1 MYSFS
6 KLYITLTLV
15 FPYHI
20 NCDLQHSRFS
30 NSGEKDLTGWTSDAI
45 FDRHNYSRV
54 RCGILCLEDQ
64 CCEKFLYSAST
75 RRCIGLHFMDFYS
88 SSFENSVLTM
98 YEGMKA
104 YQKGCE
110 IGWFEFKGHCY
121 IQVQGRYTWDEA
133 KNECEK
139 MCSYLVEIDSQDE
152 NDFLTTTIIN
162 KDNCG
167 TETDYKCS
175 SWTGGNDIDMEGGY
189 VWDHSYTDLNFTNW
203 SPQEPSE
210 VNPDSALSRDCID
223 IKRSG
228 FWVDRPC
235 STLNSFVCEKFSE
248 DFGDFKV
255 DFDMK

>member
-30 NSGEKDLTGWTSDAI
+30 NSGEEDLTGWTSDAI

-104 YQKGCE
+104 YQKGKYGLSLIACCSSANPCSL
-110 IGWFEFKGHCY
+110 KG
-121 IQVQGRYTWDEA
+121 
-133 KNECEK
+133 N
-139 MCSYLVEIDSQDE
+139 L
-152 NDFLTTTIIN
+152 
-162 KDNCG
+162 
-167 TETDYKCS
+167 KCS
-175 SWTGGNDIDMEGGY
+175 NLSNKTPKIN
-189 VWDHSYTDLNFTNW
+189 L
-203 SPQEPSE
+203 EPT
-210 VNPDSALSRDCID
+210 PASRASQNC
-223 IKRSG
+223 
-228 FWVDRPC
+228 
-235 STLNSFVCEKFSE
+235 T
-248 DFGDFKV
+248 
-255 DFDMK
+255 